1 MQTGLTEA
9 DLVEAGNFAS
19 AIDAVDIFIEE
30 SLVGQQVSFCLCT
43 QGAWSFNA
51 QLKGEATRKDVML
64 PASLYNPTLFDL
76 KQELSRW
83 STDHTNVHLDAVNL
97 DNLAAVAKAL
107 GLQTPDKI
115 SSALEHCAVM
125 AAIVRYMI
133 THDQG
138 TSFLQ
143 PIDIGADLNRF
154 KSEQSRVVY
163 LCGLPENC
171 TQPEL
176 HGWLAQAG
184 CPPET
189 LWMICGAEGRASG
202 TGFAIARTHE
212 EALQMITLNGQQLR
226 NRVVD
231 VSPSNENVL
240 EAASGIT
247 GPFPVGG
254 CACVNDV

>member
-1 MQTGLTEA
+1 YIMATSSQVPYHALLIVSLSVTCDDPAVDPAQARVTKDNAEIIDIAWSVLNTANFSVTPVKHVPVKPANTPITQYCTMHTGLTEA

-19 AIDAVDIFIEE
+19 GIDALDIFIEE
-30 SLVGQQVSFCLCT
+30 SLVDQQVSFCLCT

-76 KQELSRW
+76 KQELSKW
-83 STDHTNVHLDAVNL
+83 STHHADVQLDTVNL
-97 DNLAAVAKAL
+97 DDLADVAKAL
-107 GLQTPDKI
+107 GLQTPDRI

-125 AAIVRYMI
+125 AAIVRHMI

-143 PIDIGADLNRF
+143 PIDTGADLDRF

-176 HGWLAQAG
+176 HG
-184 CPPET
+184 
-189 LWMICGAEGRASG
+189 
-202 TGFAIARTHE
+202 
-212 EALQMITLNGQQLR
+212 N
-226 NRVVD
+226 
-231 VSPSNENVL
+231 
-240 EAASGIT
+240 
-247 GPFPVGG
+247 
-254 CACVNDV
+254 